1 MFSKTH
7 QRRNIII
14 CLSLGCSI
22 AALSRIR
29 PLSDYFKALLS
40 CFFPSQVFS
49 CFNVAGTGR
58 VLDFLLFYFCFARFS
73 SLDEENT
80 QFCCENIAAHLEH
93 TLEWEREMVIK
104 RQQEV
109 RSVLL
114 HVHVYY
120 PA

>member
-1 MFSKTH
+1 MFSKTQ
-7 QRRNIII
+7 QRRNIISVLLS
-14 CLSLGCSI
+14 CLM

-29 PLSDYFKALLS
+29 PSWNHFKAFLNFFSSLK
-40 CFFPSQVFS
+40 CFKKLFQCS
-49 CFNVAGTGR
+49 GTGR
-58 VLDFLLFYFCFARFS
+58 IFDFLFFCFCLARFS

-109 RSVLL
+109 RSV
-114 HVHVYY
+114 
-120 PA
+120 

>member
-1 MFSKTH
+1 MFSKTY
-7 QRRNIII
+7 QRRNVIIS
-14 CLSLGCSI
+14 LSLSCLM

-29 PLSDYFKALLS
+29 PLTGLLLGIVEL
-40 CFFPSQVFS
+40 FFSSQVFS
-49 CFNVAGTGR
+49 FFNVAGTGR

-114 HVHVYY
+114 HVNVY
-120 PA
+120 PV